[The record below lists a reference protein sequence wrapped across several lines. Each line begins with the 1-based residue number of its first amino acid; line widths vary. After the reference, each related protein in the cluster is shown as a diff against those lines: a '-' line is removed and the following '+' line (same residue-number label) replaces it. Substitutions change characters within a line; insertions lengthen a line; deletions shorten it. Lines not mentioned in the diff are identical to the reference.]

1 MLYWIA
7 MVRLASLPEWEQ
19 KHLLDKVPALPK
31 MKLRPWVRG
40 GPLAERRVALIT
52 TAGLHLRSDRAFT
65 NESHNDYRVIPGDVA
80 AGDLVMSQFSVNFD
94 RSGFQRD
101 VNVVFPI
108 DRVRDLASEGKIG
121 SVADFHYSFMGAGS
135 SITRYEPKAREL
147 AGLLKKDAVDAVLLT
162 PV

>member
-1 MLYWIA
+1 
-7 MVRLASLPEWEQ
+7 MVRLADLPEWEREHMLG
-19 KHLLDKVPALPK
+19 KIPTLPRFAT
-31 MKLRPWVRG
+31 RPWVTG
-40 GPLAERRVALIT
+40 GPLATRRIALIT

-65 NESHNDYRVIPGDVA
+65 VETRNDYRVIPGDVA
-80 AGDLVMSQFSVNFD
+80 AADLAMTQFSVNFD

-108 DRVRDLASEGKIG
+108 DRLKELAEEGTIS

-135 SITRYEPKAREL
+135 AVTQYERKAREL
-147 AGLLKKDAVDAVLLT
+147 AGLLKQDSVNAVLLT